1 MGDPDRTWNLFDYP
15 TSSPPLSPVRPSLT
29 PPTPPSPDDYL
40 LGDSDFQTLQDNYDP
55 SLDEIERFQYP
66 TRAPTLPQR
75 GSDEAVPVNG
85 QSHRQKRQKLDLP
98 MIIHNV
104 PLITRPDS
112 GSEDNVLVVDLMSR
126 LSLSLDT
133 SIEHRKVYRMADG
146 TTIKALGRVSLGC
159 AFTKDPD
166 VQVFCVF
173 YVLRHLIHPI
183 IMGMAFLSETETLS
197 KYRHRLHPRS
207 KPIAGPL
214 QVCSLSS
221 PKRRLF
227 CIIDPEQHVLANAD
241 TGSEVDLIS
250 ADYAKRRG
258 FDISPIEPTESSV
271 QLADGTI
278 TFLKGK
284 VELHLKVGHRNGPS
298 FQVVFYVMQDLTCDL
313 LLGEDIL
320 DETDAFRTHGDALL
334 IEEGDDVPG
343 INAILWLNV
352 VERFLSRTSHSSHGT
367 SSMQCPVAAAHM
379 WHFPG

>member
-1 MGDPDRTWNLFDYP
+1 MDDPDRTWNLFDCP

-29 PPTPPSPDDYL
+29 PPRSPSPADYL

-55 SLDEIERFQYP
+55 SLDDIERPQY
-66 TRAPTLPQR
+66 PTLPQR
-75 GSDEAVPVNG
+75 GSGEAVTTNG
-85 QSHRQKRQKLDLP
+85 QSHGQKRQKLDLP

-133 SIEHRKVYRMADG
+133 SMEHQKVYRTADG
-146 TTIKALGRVSLGC
+146 TTIKALGRVSLAC

-173 YVLRHLIHPI
+173 YVLRRLIHPI

-207 KPIAGPL
+207 KSITGPL

-258 FDISPIEPTESSV
+258 FDISPIEPTESMV

-278 TFLKGK
+278 TPLKGK
-284 VELHLKVGHRNGPS
+284 VNLQLRIGHRNGPS
-298 FQVVFYVMQDLTCDL
+298 FQIAFYVMQHLTCDL

-320 DETDAFRTHGDALL
+320 NETDAFQTHGGALL
-334 IEEGDDVPG
+334 IKEGDDIPG

-352 VERFLSRTSHSSHGT
+352 IERVVSRTFGLPHST
-367 SSMQCPVAAAHM
+367 SSMQCPLSATNI
-379 WHFPG
+379 WYFPG